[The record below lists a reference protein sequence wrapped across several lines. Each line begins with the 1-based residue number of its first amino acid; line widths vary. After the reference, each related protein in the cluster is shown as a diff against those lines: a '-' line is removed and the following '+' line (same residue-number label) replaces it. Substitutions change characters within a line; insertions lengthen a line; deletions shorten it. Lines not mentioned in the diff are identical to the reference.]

1 MNHVGRRRPLI
12 YVFSVSERG
21 TADDLTG
28 DRGNTES
35 DRACCT
41 YCTAKSKEQI
51 SSRELK
57 DIGDD
62 WPRLTTKYDD
72 AWVAAGRRQRAHEWG

>member
-1 MNHVGRRRPLI
+1 MLVECLTDAARFFFF
-12 YVFSVSERG
+12 FSVSERG

-28 DRGNTES
+28 DRGNTEN

-41 YCTAKSKEQI
+41 YRTAKSKEQI
-51 SSRELK
+51 SPSRELK

-62 WPRLTTKYDD
+62 WSRLTTTHL
-72 AWVAAGRRQRAHEWG
+72 ARSTLCTLAVT